1 MALLRMCALP
11 ALALCVA
18 LVGCNDSK
26 QNGTAALMDDN
37 ESLAKQLEQ
46 KNTRLN
52 ELGTQ
57 LQRER
62 DRNDQLA
69 SQLAACQ
76 EGTLTDAGGAHET
89 VSMDAKDFQGIA
101 GVDARVEGNKLY
113 LTIAD
118 NLLFDSGKTSLKDS
132 SRKTLDQ
139 LAAKIK
145 DRYPD
150 RQIVVV
156 GHTDS
161 DPIRKSAFT
170 TNYHLGFE
178 RAFRVREYL
187 SKHGLSD
194 GQMALM
200 SYGPNQPQGSKEKS
214 RRVEIVVTDELA
226 LAKGAKIETPRN
238 AAATASKSPAKKGT
252 SPKPGTPAKKASSP
266 SK

>member
-1 MALLRMCALP
+1 MALLKLCALP
-11 ALALCVA
+11 TLALCFA

-26 QNGTAALMDDN
+26 QTGTAALMDDN

-69 SQLAACQ
+69 AQLAACQ
-76 EGTLTDAGGAHET
+76 EGAVAAAPGAHET
-89 VSMDAKDFQGIA
+89 VSMDAKEFQGIA

-118 NLLFDSGKTSLKDS
+118 SLLFDSGKTALKDS

-139 LAAKIK
+139 LATKIK

-178 RAFRVREYL
+178 RAYRVSEYL

-214 RRVEIVVTDELA
+214 RRVEIIVTDEPV
-226 LAKGAKIETPRN
+226 LAKGAKSETPRN
-238 AAATASKSPAKKGT
+238 AAAAASKATAKKAAPAKAA
-252 SPKPGTPAKKASSP
+252 PAKKAASP
-266 SK
+266 TK